1 MKRLACIVAL
11 VTIPVA
17 GSACGGSHRGSTTTS
32 QPRGS
37 AVSATSASSNRLILG
52 GRVRCTAT
60 VATPVQVGNVLRVV
74 FSVRNVSQRP
84 IKVQLGYDKLWF
96 VVRGADGTT
105 YDTRQR
111 NADSLGGPFI
121 EPTTIRAGGTE
132 TRPLSYVRAS
142 WSGPLRITPG
152 CEQTPLPPVRVAL
165 TAAGRPPSPGIAVA
179 EVVAASGHLL
189 DNCRP
194 QAAGVPVTGRID
206 PPSGDAPSMPA
217 RCSIALESRRGFSLA
232 QVLVVTPPSLRGVRI
247 KEPYERL
254 AWLKQGQ
261 NAEAIAWEFVV
272 TRDGPI
278 SVDSYEVDA
287 TKAANRMA
295 PDWNWTGS
303 EWQGPGGSRCGGW
316 GGGGGGAAGPMVEF
330 ISVCSS

>member
-1 MKRLACIVAL
+1 
-11 VTIPVA
+11 
-17 GSACGGSHRGSTTTS
+17 
-32 QPRGS
+32 
-37 AVSATSASSNRLILG
+37 
-52 GRVRCTAT
+52 
-60 VATPVQVGNVLRVV
+60 V
-74 FSVRNVSQRP
+74 FSVQNISRQPVN
-84 IKVQLGYDKLWF
+84 VQLAYDKLWF

-111 NADSLGGPFI
+111 DAGSAGGPFI
-121 EPTTIRAGGTE
+121 APTTIRAGGTE
-132 TRPLSYVRAS
+132 TRPLSYIRAG

-152 CEQTPLPPVRVAL
+152 CEQTPLPPVRVGVR
-165 TAAGRPPSPGIAVA
+165 AAGRPLSPALAVA

-206 PPSGDAPSMPA
+206 PPSGDAPPMPA
-217 RCSIALESRRGFSLA
+217 RCSIALEPRRGFSIA

-247 KEPYERL
+247 KEPYETL
-254 AWLKQGQ
+254 AWLKRGQ
-261 NAEAIAWEFVV
+261 HAEAIAWEFVV
-272 TRDGPI
+272 TRDGPV
-278 SVDSYEVDA
+278 SVDSFEVDA

-303 EWQGPGGSRCGGW
+303 DWQGPGGSRCGSW

-330 ISVCSS
+330 NSVCSS